1 MRADSTLCPTL
12 VGAMDFFRN
21 RGTNFETHFCD
32 PDCQHHVP
40 GRHLLQGS
48 ASAKPWEQ
56 NLVGKTAKIPG
67 TRMINVL
74 QRRTV
79 EAHHRIV
86 DMNNISQYSLF
97 NHRAQQYRFCGNK
110 FCWTKNLINNIR
122 AHFLF
127 VLKVNPGYPISHTG
141 KYSRDRSTRWFCNL
155 WENLRGFHAPVMDLS
170 RKSNK
175 DKNKKYHH
183 TWRKNVHQEKKMF
196 RGNFFYF
203 RSRKYK

>member
-1 MRADSTLCPTL
+1 MISIFSLKRRPSKRKH

-21 RGTNFETHFCD
+21 KGTNFETHFCD
-32 PDCQHHVP
+32 PDCQQAGISYRARPPQNPVSKISLEKPPKSP
-40 GRHLLQGS
+40 GPEWSMSCSG
-48 ASAKPWEQ
+48 
-56 NLVGKTAKIPG
+56 G
-67 TRMINVL
+67 TE
-74 QRRTV
+74 
-79 EAHHRIV
+79 EAYHRIV
-86 DMNNISQYSLF
+86 EMNNISQYSLF

-155 WENLRGFHAPVMDLS
+155 WENLRRFHAPVMDLS
-170 RKSNK
+170 RKSKK

-183 TWRKNVHQEKKMF
+183 TWRKNVHQEKK
-196 RGNFFYF
+196 NVPW
-203 RSRKYK
+203 